1 MSPLKS
7 TFGAASAF
15 GWIPRAAGSSTPL
28 SGVEFTVWG
37 GGSTSGPGGIVVKKT
52 GQTIAGSSNISVVI
66 GAANSSSEIS
76 GAGFTTATA
85 GVSPTVSG
93 NIVDGTATTYSTF
106 GSPTTFQN
114 NCYYGNYGWGYG
126 YYCVNNPVYVGGGAP
141 GSAGNGG
148 NPTNA
153 FPSYGQTGNGG
164 ASFASV
170 TSIGLAGF
178 PATGVG
184 AGGPGYTSSFGSS
197 MNVFLDDGGY
207 ASGYVSVFYG
217 TSNPNGANTGNG
229 YGGYYAASSGGF
241 TMRYSNT
248 QLPLTSTTGTVVYLN
263 SGGYHN
269 YFWKSTGSFLV

>member
-15 GWIPRAAGSSTPL
+15 GWIPRAAGSAIPL
-28 SGVEFTVWG
+28 SGVEFSVWG
-37 GGSTSGPGGIVVKKT
+37 GGSIYGPGGIVVKKT

-85 GVSPTVSG
+85 GVSSSVSG
-93 NIVDGTATTYSTF
+93 NIVNDVATQYQPSSASVRIE
-106 GSPTTFQN
+106 GWDSGYN
-114 NCYYGNYGWGYG
+114 YYYYGHYIYGSAPGAGGNGLPPAGMSSPVNGPAGGAGYSAVTSAG
-126 YYCVNNPVYVGGGAP
+126 LSGFPNTLGVGGGG
-141 GSAGNGG
+141 GSGGSPSMVWVYVSNGGYQTQMPLYAGSSPAYGANFGNGS
-148 NPTNA
+148 TINA
-153 FPSYGQTGNGG
+153 TGFNNQ
-164 ASFASV
+164 
-170 TSIGLAGF
+170 
-178 PATGVG
+178 PAT
-184 AGGPGYTSSFGSS
+184 
-197 MNVFLDDGGY
+197 
-207 ASGYVSVFYG
+207 
-217 TSNPNGANTGNG
+217 
-229 YGGYYAASSGGF
+229 SGGF